1 MNIENTEYLINKFWF
16 FVPDPELRINLMA
29 FGFECDD
36 GWLNLIKELC
46 EKLEKL
52 IDDKY
57 PDLKEIPDYN
67 KELGLNYPYFYVTQV
82 KEKYAGLSFYVSS
95 AYDEIFDL
103 IQEYGHKSLT
113 TCEVCGEKGKILV
126 NYFGKGYWYK
136 TLCPKH
142 AEELQYA
149 ERVEE

>member
-1 MNIENTEYLINKFWF
+1 MNKENTEYLIKNFWF
-16 FVPDPELRINLMA
+16 FQPDPTLRNNLMA

-36 GWLNLIKELC
+36 GWFNLIKELC

-52 IDDKY
+52 IDEKY
-57 PDLKEIPDYN
+57 PDLKEVPDYN
-67 KELGLNYPYFYVTQV
+67 KHIGFTAFYVCQV
-82 KEKYAGLSFYVSS
+82 KEKFGMLCFYVSS

-103 IQEYGHKSLT
+103 IQEYEKLSYE
-113 TCEVCGEKGKILV
+113 TCEICGEKGETLV
-126 NYFGKGYWYK
+126 NYFGKGHWYK

-149 ERVEE
+149 ERVKD